1 MRSIKRLSNPVNLKY
16 SIMVYQFPGKLLHT
30 LLPPRC
36 LICRQPSRQRLALC
50 APCEEKLPFN
60 KLSCRIC
67 AQPLSAAGLVCG
79 DCQLHT
85 PEYDLTIAPLAY
97 RDDVRQ
103 LIIELKFQGK
113 LRNAKLLAQLFLQHL
128 AIRERPHCLIPIP
141 LHPKRIRER
150 GYNQSLEIARQLA
163 AVSGIRI
170 DPYSTRRKRNT
181 HRQADLGLK
190 EKRSNVRGAFEV
202 IKEGLPEHV
211 AIVDDVMTSGHTVNE
226 FARVLKRSGVKKI
239 SVWAMARAGHA

>member
-1 MRSIKRLSNPVNLKY
+1 
-16 SIMVYQFPGKLLHT
+16 MVYQFLDKLLHT
-30 LLPPRC
+30 LLPSRC
-36 LICRQPSRQRLALC
+36 LICRQPARQRLALC
-50 APCEEKLPFN
+50 APCQAKLPFN

-67 AQPLSAAGLVCG
+67 AQPLPAAGLVCG
-79 DCQLHT
+79 DCQQHT
-85 PEYDLTIAPLAY
+85 PDYDLTIAPLAY

-103 LIIELKFQGK
+103 LIIELKFHGK
-113 LRNAKLLAQLFLQHL
+113 LRNAKLLAELFLQHL
-128 AIRERPHCLIPIP
+128 TIRERPHCLIPVP

-163 AVSGIRI
+163 ALSGIRI
-170 DPYSTRRKRNT
+170 DPYSARRRRNT
-181 HRQADLGLK
+181 RRQADLVLK
-190 EKRSNVRGAFEV
+190 EKRSNVRGAFEI

-226 FARVLKRSGVKKI
+226 FARVLKKSGVKKI

>member
-1 MRSIKRLSNPVNLKY
+1 
-16 SIMVYQFPGKLLHT
+16 MVYQFPDKLLNT
-30 LLPPRC
+30 LLPSRC

-50 APCEEKLPFN
+50 AQCQAKLPFN
-60 KLSCRIC
+60 NLSCRIC
-67 AQPLSAAGLVCG
+67 AQPLATAGLVCG

-85 PEYDLTIAPLAY
+85 PYYDLTIAPLAY

-103 LIIELKFQGK
+103 LIIELKFQGR
-113 LRNAKLLAQLFLQHL
+113 LRNAKLLAELFLKAL
-128 AIRERPHCLIPIP
+128 KPGERPHCLIPIP

-163 AVSGIRI
+163 AVTGIRM
-170 DPYSTRRKRNT
+170 DPYSTRRRRYT
-181 HRQADLGLK
+181 DRQADLGLK
-190 EKRSNVRGAFEV
+190 EKRNNVRGAFEV
-202 IKEGLPEHV
+202 IQEDLPEHV

-226 FARVLKRSGVKKI
+226 FARVLKKSGVKKI